1 MAEDRPVE
9 LPKTPEAVEELVER
23 FEGQTRHLTGRAGQF
38 ITAVLVIMSMYHL
51 WSTTATVVTQIHRTI
66 HLLFVLFLV
75 FLLYPGWKAARA
87 RIHPLDVILSLASI
101 VAMGWILY
109 DFDQFIYRAS
119 IPNQI
124 DVVLGV
130 LTVLLVL
137 EATRRSVGN
146 PLVVVV
152 AAFIIYAFAGP
163 YLPAPW
169 THRGYDIERMVGQL
183 YITLEGIFG
192 VPLAV
197 SSTFI
202 ILFTIYG
209 AFLEQ
214 SGAGKFFVDLAF
226 ALTGRRR
233 TGAGQAVTVA
243 SFLLGGPSGS
253 GVATTV
259 TVGAI
264 AYPLLRKA
272 GYDKESAGG
281 LLSAGGIGAVISP
294 PILGAAAFL
303 IAEILKISY
312 LQVLVMAAIP
322 TILYYLSIFLMIEL
336 DARRFGLRTV
346 DIKAEKTSIL
356 VVRYW
361 YLLSSLFV
369 IPAFMV
375 YGFTAISAVFWATIV
390 AWLASYLRRDTA
402 LGPKKLVNALANGS
416 RQVLGIAATTAA
428 AGIIVGI
435 TNLTGLGLK
444 MSDIIISM
452 AGGNLIFTL
461 VFAALALWV
470 LGLALPITATYI
482 IAAVIVAPA
491 LTKLGVS
498 ELAAH
503 MFIFYYAVLSEV
515 SPPVGLS
522 PMAAAAMTGGNPFR
536 TMLLAW
542 KYTLP
547 AFVVPFM
554 FTVHPDGIGL
564 LVQAPA
570 ADVIRVSITAV
581 IGLAAI
587 ASGINAWLF
596 RRTTL
601 LERIVL
607 IAAGT
612 LLIYPE
618 TSLDLIAVG
627 LIGAVLAMQLLIRRP
642 AVQVP

>member
-38 ITAVLVIMSMYHL
+38 IIAVLVIMSMYHL

-482 IAAVIVAPA
+482 IAAVIVARRSRNSA
-491 LTKLGVS
+491 SLN
-498 ELAAH
+498 
-503 MFIFYYAVLSEV
+503 
-515 SPPVGLS
+515 SPPTCSSSTTRCS
-522 PMAAAAMTGGNPFR
+522 P
-536 TMLLAW
+536 
-542 KYTLP
+542 K
-547 AFVVPFM
+547 
-554 FTVHPDGIGL
+554 
-564 LVQAPA
+564 
-570 ADVIRVSITAV
+570 S
-581 IGLAAI
+581 
-587 ASGINAWLF
+587 
-596 RRTTL
+596 RR
-601 LERIVL
+601 R
-607 IAAGT
+607 
-612 LLIYPE
+612 
-618 TSLDLIAVG
+618 SDC
-627 LIGAVLAMQLLIRRP
+627 RRWRP
-642 AVQVP
+642 RR

>member
-1 MAEDRPVE
+1 M
-9 LPKTPEAVEELVER
+9 
-23 FEGQTRHLTGRAGQF
+23 
-38 ITAVLVIMSMYHL
+38 
-51 WSTTATVVTQIHRTI
+51 
-66 HLLFVLFLV
+66 
-75 FLLYPGWKAARA
+75 
-87 RIHPLDVILSLASI
+87 
-101 VAMGWILY
+101 
-109 DFDQFIYRAS
+109 
-119 IPNQI
+119 
-124 DVVLGV
+124 
-130 LTVLLVL
+130 
-137 EATRRSVGN
+137 
-146 PLVVVV
+146 
-152 AAFIIYAFAGP
+152 
-163 YLPAPW
+163 
-169 THRGYDIERMVGQL
+169 
-183 YITLEGIFG
+183 
-192 VPLAV
+192 
-197 SSTFI
+197 
-202 ILFTIYG
+202 
-209 AFLEQ
+209 
-214 SGAGKFFVDLAF
+214 
-226 ALTGRRR
+226 
-233 TGAGQAVTVA
+233 
-243 SFLLGGPSGS
+243 
-253 GVATTV
+253 

-346 DIKAEKTSIL
+346 DIKAEKTSTL

-564 LVQAPA
+564 LLQAPA
-570 ADVIRVSITAV
+570 ADVIRVFITAV